1 MSTSIAIAKYSIECV
16 LNKLY
21 NTLYT
26 VHVHGSQPST
36 LRYAFVVHGSHRHPT
51 TPPIEHAMKS
61 SVALSFVVL
70 ALCCCCAGLVSAA
83 AQKYEPKYDNVS
95 IESVLS
101 NDRVLTNYIKCL
113 LDKGPCT
120 KEGREL
126 KRK

>member
-1 MSTSIAIAKYSIECV
+1 
-16 LNKLY
+16 
-21 NTLYT
+21 
-26 VHVHGSQPST
+26 
-36 LRYAFVVHGSHRHPT
+36 
-51 TPPIEHAMKS
+51 MKS
-61 SVALSFVVL
+61 TVALSFVVL
-70 ALCCCCAGLVSAA
+70 ALSCCCICLVSAA